1 MEAAVASALTK
12 EVVLKLVALLS
23 EKHKLSRGLKDDIRF
38 IRTELDMISSA
49 RDSHMAAG
57 RDPAS
62 SSSRISMEEMR
73 DLAHD
78 IEDCIDRF
86 LPCPCVACQGQGEA
100 ASVLRRVKKAAT
112 SARSRF
118 AAEIHK
124 LRSRLKDAHDRRV
137 NYQAVNGSSAGA
149 SPAAADTGAETDPVG
164 IDEPKQ
170 ELVDILLQQTGPG
183 KPGVISI
190 VGFGGSG
197 KTTLARA
204 VYECPGVVRRFPCRA
219 WAVASE
225 HRDAEGLLTTIL
237 RQLRT
242 TDAPL
247 PQISMDGFLRS
258 MTSTSRT
265 GMSSSP
271 SYPGKQKAEL

>member
-190 VGFGGSG
+190 V
-197 KTTLARA
+197 
-204 VYECPGVVRRFPCRA
+204 VRRFPCRA

-247 PQISMDGFLRS
+247 PQISMDGFLR
-258 MTSTSRT
+258 TT
-265 GMSSSP
+265 
-271 SYPGKQKAEL
+271 E